1 MSTDTLLVGV
11 VALVVVGL
19 CAYLLYAVERE
30 NDALRENLTDLL
42 RENAQFRARISVS
55 VRPLVAARGAPDP
68 TMSGEEAYHRAF
80 AEALGEVDG
89 RPIGLR
95 EDGAPIYIDRERRHK

>member
-30 NDALRENLTDLL
+30 NDALRDKTTELL
-42 RENAQFRARISVS
+42 RENWRLRAQTSVS
-55 VRPLVAARGAPDP
+55 VRPLAARGAPDP

-80 AEALGEVDG
+80 AEALGEVGG
-89 RPIGLR
+89 RPVGLR